1 MDEQLLSNLSYTNK
15 DFRTIYPEM
24 LDLVKKLSNKW
35 DPSLSNESD
44 PGVLLLKLNALIADK
59 CNYNIDKN
67 VLECFPLSVT
77 QMGNAREIYDSRGYT
92 MRWYQSATTSV
103 NIKWAGEKSD
113 AESIT
118 IDRFTMVTDSS
129 GETVYTLTE
138 KKQVPKDNSNV
149 SIPAIEGT
157 NYQYEINGETN
168 ITLENLDANLRLF
181 FTERQ
186 IAENGIFIT
195 NRGVEDYYSWQAV
208 NNLESTPLGQKVYK
222 FGILPNTDTCYIQ
235 FPQDI
240 ANLIEDGLNI
250 TYVISKGV
258 EGNISANTLDTLYS
272 DVVEELTDPNSGEKT
287 TSVVND
293 YLQVSNGYSANDGAD
308 PEDIKEAYEN
318 YKKTIGTFNNLV
330 TCRDYTNAIYNL
342 LDYDHP
348 QFKHTVSNCIVTDRT
363 NDIHNGYY
371 IQTITDEGETKKLIQ
386 HTKDVVVQLADGS
399 NGLLKQPTMTAFDLG
414 LYLLDPMSNIY
425 AKDTFNHSFAPDP
438 TLLYTVASAISDAKS
453 VQHDYIDNSNYDTYI
468 YRNDYTLNCKI
479 ATYYKVSDTEAKNI
493 IENVKVALFKA
504 FNARNVSFGKPI
516 DYDEL
521 LEVIEGA
528 DTRIKMAIL
537 DEPSYTINKVSA
549 RDITSHLTQYD
560 ELEIHTKSVLSGATP
575 LNKFDNRFEY
585 EFGQENFKS
594 RNYSKVYDDIR
605 TVSTDAFIPRTAILS
620 GAQPMQ
626 ATDLVGYEVKKNEN
640 IQLFA
645 PNLQTVNEYS
655 VGIYFQVKLS
665 HAVRD
670 GVDYQLQAD
679 EGIKFRYTKD
689 NTTHTPELG
698 PGTIIQI
705 SGFNLEPTNGG
716 WSAESNLGSSK
727 KISVREIN
735 STTFEVKDNGVGKM
749 YLYWITNLS
758 NTERDTY
765 TLRFNM
771 TKEDNGKYDGEYI
784 LQTGEYFMYTDNLES
799 SELILLG
806 SGTKISVHNVSS
818 LEWSRSKLELTSIT
832 ENGLSA
838 FTQSDWYIFE
848 EPYSSF
854 TTTETQIVSI
864 GEGSRVWA
872 QSFLDTDSEYVSH
885 IPTAIEGVY
894 YTNEAGEWNSLPII
908 SLGKDASWQIMSTLN
923 LDATPTTPQTLY
935 ENQVVTLKFDD
946 SAKQDVVLTEGQ
958 SFMFSTPVMLMG
970 GQDIDVAVLDYDGNY
985 SYTLDA
991 YVFKQGEKNFK
1002 RVDDFITLDNFV
1014 VLNSAYSTYYKI
1026 NYTDK
1031 DAIVNNK
1038 LLTKNEITSIE
1049 SDNVT
1054 YDFTDPTK
1062 NYKAYVVL
1070 QQVPNSGKGTQFSSK
1085 EYIIIYNV
1093 EDKVTYN
1100 FNFKLNSN
1108 SLDTRF
1114 IIPVVFIQMHDTD
1127 TVTINAGE
1135 YATDNSETI
1144 LTKGGAY
1151 YLSPT
1156 NGELTFNIDNLSQS
1170 HLLIGKITKLNGFFN
1185 KEWGKAILDN
1195 IGILDKDK
1203 LFNFTYMP
1211 NEETMI
1217 ADPTLANAFWESNH
1231 IYNTFTIPKLDVD
1244 NSVIEVLKSSKL

>member
-1 MDEQLLSNLSYTNK
+1 
-15 DFRTIYPEM
+15 
-24 LDLVKKLSNKW
+24 
-35 DPSLSNESD
+35 
-44 PGVLLLKLNALIADK
+44 
-59 CNYNIDKN
+59 
-67 VLECFPLSVT
+67 
-77 QMGNAREIYDSRGYT
+77 
-92 MRWYQSATTSV
+92 
-103 NIKWAGEKSD
+103 
-113 AESIT
+113 
-118 IDRFTMVTDSS
+118 
-129 GETVYTLTE
+129 
-138 KKQVPKDNSNV
+138 
-149 SIPAIEGT
+149 
-157 NYQYEINGETN
+157 
-168 ITLENLDANLRLF
+168 
-181 FTERQ
+181 
-186 IAENGIFIT
+186 
-195 NRGVEDYYSWQAV
+195 
-208 NNLESTPLGQKVYK
+208 
-222 FGILPNTDTCYIQ
+222 
-235 FPQDI
+235 
-240 ANLIEDGLNI
+240 
-250 TYVISKGV
+250 
-258 EGNISANTLDTLYS
+258 
-272 DVVEELTDPNSGEKT
+272 
-287 TSVVND
+287 
-293 YLQVSNGYSANDGAD
+293 
-308 PEDIKEAYEN
+308 
-318 YKKTIGTFNNLV
+318 
-330 TCRDYTNAIYNL
+330 
-342 LDYDHP
+342 
-348 QFKHTVSNCIVTDRT
+348 
-363 NDIHNGYY
+363 
-371 IQTITDEGETKKLIQ
+371 
-386 HTKDVVVQLADGS
+386 
-399 NGLLKQPTMTAFDLG
+399 
-414 LYLLDPMSNIY
+414 
-425 AKDTFNHSFAPDP
+425 
-438 TLLYTVASAISDAKS
+438 
-453 VQHDYIDNSNYDTYI
+453 
-468 YRNDYTLNCKI
+468 
-479 ATYYKVSDTEAKNI
+479 
-493 IENVKVALFKA
+493 
-504 FNARNVSFGKPI
+504 
-516 DYDEL
+516 
-521 LEVIEGA
+521 
-528 DTRIKMAIL
+528 
-537 DEPSYTINKVSA
+537 
-549 RDITSHLTQYD
+549 
-560 ELEIHTKSVLSGATP
+560 
-575 LNKFDNRFEY
+575 
-585 EFGQENFKS
+585 
-594 RNYSKVYDDIR
+594 
-605 TVSTDAFIPRTAILS
+605 
-620 GAQPMQ
+620 
-626 ATDLVGYEVKKNEN
+626 
-640 IQLFA
+640 
-645 PNLQTVNEYS
+645 
-655 VGIYFQVKLS
+655 
-665 HAVRD
+665 
-670 GVDYQLQAD
+670 
-679 EGIKFRYTKD
+679 
-689 NTTHTPELG
+689 
-698 PGTIIQI
+698 
-705 SGFNLEPTNGG
+705 
-716 WSAESNLGSSK
+716 
-727 KISVREIN
+727 
-735 STTFEVKDNGVGKM
+735 M

-872 QSFLDTDSEYVSH
+872 QSFLDTDSAYISH

-946 SAKQDVVLTEGQ
+946 STKQDVVLTEGQ

-1114 IIPVVFIQMHDTD
+1114 IVPVVFIQMHDTD

-1135 YATDNSETI
+1135 YSTDNSETV
-1144 LTKGGAY
+1144 LTKGGTY

-1156 NGELTFNIDNLSQS
+1156 KGEITLNKDNLSQS

-1231 IYNTFTIPKLDVD
+1231 IYNTFTIPKFDVD